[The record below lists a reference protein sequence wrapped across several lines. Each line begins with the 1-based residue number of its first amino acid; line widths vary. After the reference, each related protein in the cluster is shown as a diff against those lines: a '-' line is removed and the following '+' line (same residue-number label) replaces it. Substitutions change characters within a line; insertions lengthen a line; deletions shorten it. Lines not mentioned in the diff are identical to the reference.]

1 MFIYLLFVASR
12 CARLA
17 TLSTA
22 SAGSQVR
29 IVSRVGGFQSW
40 IWGAPS
46 RCRIFQLNSF
56 HWDFSSFCLI
66 VNFCSRSSSGLMLL
80 FERARGR
87 EEIFSLVFEE
97 GRSIP
102 SCKVVFYSFYGIK
115 LCYQSVCVPHRPI
128 FTPGHATHTE
138 TYRSAI
144 DVSPQRPQECVCV
157 CFDCV
162 ILVDSFSATD
172 VQFQSWLSC
181 LYDERFILQMDDQL
195 QFVCLFHFSSDGR
208 STLILV

>member
-22 SAGSQVR
+22 AAGSQVR
-29 IVSRVGGFQSW
+29 MVSRVGGFQSW

-102 SCKVVFYSFYGIK
+102 SCKVVFYSFYGINYVINQFVFLTVRPLRPDTLHTPK
-115 LCYQSVCVPHRPI
+115 PTAQPSMSAHKDRRNVCV
-128 FTPGHATHTE
+128 FAST
-138 TYRSAI
+138 
-144 DVSPQRPQECVCV
+144 V
-157 CFDCV
+157 
-162 ILVDSFSATD
+162 
-172 VQFQSWLSC
+172 
-181 LYDERFILQMDDQL
+181 
-195 QFVCLFHFSSDGR
+195 LF
-208 STLILV
+208 